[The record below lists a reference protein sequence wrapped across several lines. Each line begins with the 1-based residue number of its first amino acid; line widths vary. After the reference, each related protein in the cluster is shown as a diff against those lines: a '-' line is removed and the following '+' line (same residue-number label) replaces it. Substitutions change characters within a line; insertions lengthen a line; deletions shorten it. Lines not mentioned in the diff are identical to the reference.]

1 MQTILDDYQRKLKT
15 VSEMLNTYDFDDVDY
30 LNTISKH
37 EAETITRLLT
47 KQHEYRSF
55 ITDIERMI
63 QRNS

>member
-15 VSEMLNTYDFDDVDY
+15 VSEMLNEYDLDDVEY

-47 KQHEYRSF
+47 KQSE
-55 ITDIERMI
+55 
-63 QRNS
+63 

>member
-15 VSEMLNTYDFDDVDY
+15 VTEMLKEYDLDYVKY

-37 EAETITRLLT
+37 KTETITRLLT
-47 KQHEYRSF
+47 KQSEYRSF

-63 QRNS
+63 KRNS